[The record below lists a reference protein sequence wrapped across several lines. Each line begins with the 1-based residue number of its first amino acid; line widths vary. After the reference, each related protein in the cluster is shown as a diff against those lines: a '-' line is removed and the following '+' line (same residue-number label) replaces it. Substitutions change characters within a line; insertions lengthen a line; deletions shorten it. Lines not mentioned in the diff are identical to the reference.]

1 MDETDLK
8 ILKMLREDSRGS
20 MGGMGKRLGISK
32 ATVSRRISK
41 MEAEGLIAGY
51 TVVTNTSPLG
61 LMRAMIG
68 LEVAGSSIGSVI
80 EELRKLPEIE
90 YIHKTF
96 GDHSLLCEVYT
107 KSVDSLYDLIQ
118 SRLLKMPNIQNVEV
132 DILIERIGLNPDAE
146 LDLIT
151 LKPSSTAK

>member
-20 MGGMGKRLGISK
+20 MGVMGKKLGISK
-32 ATVSRRISK
+32 ATVSRRISR
-41 MEAEGLIAGY
+41 MEKEGLIAGY
-51 TVVTNTSPLG
+51 TVITNTSPLG

-68 LEVAGSSIGSVI
+68 LDCAGPSINNVI

-90 YIHKTF
+90 YIHKVF
-96 GDHSLLCEVYT
+96 GDHALLCEVYT

-118 SRLLKMPNIQNVEV
+118 SKILKLPSIQNVEV

-146 LDLIT
+146 LDLIS
-151 LKPSSTAK
+151 LKTAAAK